1 MSSII
6 SWVQA
11 RELRAEI
18 NEQFRLKH
26 PHLHPSLTLSK
37 IRKIKQL
44 LLEVTTQLD
53 LGTLDRS
60 VRQSLH
66 RLWPGYSVCL

>member
-11 RELRAEI
+11 RELRAEL

-44 LLEVTTQLD
+44 ILEVTTQLD
-53 LGTLDRS
+53 LGT
-60 VRQSLH
+60 
-66 RLWPGYSVCL
+66 VCINIAQLSEE